1 MRREWCL
8 ICTEKIYMN
17 CNRCQILLE
26 QLLDGQ
32 LDAAM
37 EAEVLA
43 HVECCVS
50 CAHWRRDLQRVWE
63 LLDAEK
69 SLEPSPGFVVR
80 TIRRAVTV
88 NESPTLLLPRR
99 IFWPVPRRLWA
110 MASAGAM
117 VLVVLSG
124 YWLLRQTAGPP
135 EIVTGEQPELF
146 TQLPIVANLDLLQ
159 DLDVIEQLDAIAE
172 SGASQT
178 DAL

>member
-99 IFWPVPRRLWA
+99 IFWPAPRRLWA

-135 EIVTGEQPELF
+135 EIVTGVFAEFASFINETSSETF
-146 TQLPIVANLDLLQ
+146 SGMTTFSALPPLR
-159 DLDVIEQLDAIAE
+159 LDV
-172 SGASQT
+172 SSK
-178 DAL
+178 